1 MNIAAICDYLSG
13 KMGYRI
19 EDSFHRYINEWADWY
34 KGYHKPF
41 HHYCDYNGRDTVE
54 LDRYSLKMAK
64 KVCEDWA
71 NMLLNENTQICTNNK
86 NASALLNEVLDKN
99 NFKVNA
105 NALIEKTFALGTGA
119 FALRID
125 GYKIGIDYITADCII
140 PINYRNGEIT
150 EVAFASD
157 ILHKGKHYTY
167 IESHLTDTYGSY
179 IITNEYLDE
188 TFTPVIL
195 DNKVARRYE
204 TGSSTPW
211 FTIIKPNITNNI
223 CFSSPMGI
231 SVYANAIDVLKG
243 LDLAYDN
250 LCTDFF
256 LGGKMIM
263 MNEAVIG
270 REENGMRIAPQFS
283 KRRLF
288 MSVGDSIIDGA
299 MYQEYNPLLRVD
311 ENRAGINAQLDFL
324 ASKCGLGERYYNFDK
339 YDINTA
345 TQVMS
350 ENSTLFRTVKKHELL
365 LHKALTQLCK
375 SILEI
380 GGFKN
385 TEVSVIFDDSIIE
398 DTSTLKAQD
407 RNDVAMGIMQKYEYR
422 MKYYGEDEQTARKK
436 VENTIENAKGN
447 LKRT

>member
-1 MNIAAICDYLSG
+1 MNIAAICDYLSNKLG
-13 KMGYRI
+13 FRI
-19 EDSFHRYINEWADWY
+19 ESGFHQYINQWADWY

-41 HHYCDYNGRDTVE
+41 HHYCEYNGKDTVE

-71 NMLLNENTQICTNNK
+71 NMLLNENTRICAEDP
-86 NASALLNEVLDKN
+86 NADSFLKEVLDKN
-99 NFKVNA
+99 NFRVNA

-119 FALRID
+119 FALRLE
-125 GYKIGIDYITADCII
+125 GYKISLDYITADCII

-150 EVAFASD
+150 EVAFVSD
-157 ILHKGKHYTY
+157 VIHKGKHYTY
-167 IESHLTDTYGSY
+167 IESHLTDEYGY
-179 IITNEYLDE
+179 YVINNEYLDS
-188 TFTPVIL
+188 TMSPVFI
-195 DNKVARRYE
+195 DNKVVRKYE
-204 TGSSTPW
+204 TNSKTPW
-211 FTIIKPNITNNI
+211 FVIIRPNITNNI

-243 LDLAYDN
+243 IDLAYDN

-270 REENGMRIAPQFS
+270 REENGRRVAPQFS

-299 MYQEYNPLLRVD
+299 MYREYNPLLRVD
-311 ENRAGINAQLDFL
+311 ENTAGINAQLNFL
-324 ASKCGLGERYYNFDK
+324 SSKCGLGERYYNFDK

-350 ENSTLFRTVKKHELL
+350 ENSTLFRTVKKHELVL
-365 LHKALTQLCK
+365 ERALINLCK
-375 SILEI
+375 VILEA
-380 GGFKN
+380 GGFKDS
-385 TEVSVIFDDSIIE
+385 EISVIFDDSIIE
-398 DTSTLKAQD
+398 DTATLKAQD
-407 RNDVAMGIMQKYEYR
+407 RNDVSMGIMQKYEYR
-422 MKYYGEDEQTARKK
+422 MKYYGENEETARKK
-436 VENTIENAKGN
+436 VTDTVENT
-447 LKRT
+447 